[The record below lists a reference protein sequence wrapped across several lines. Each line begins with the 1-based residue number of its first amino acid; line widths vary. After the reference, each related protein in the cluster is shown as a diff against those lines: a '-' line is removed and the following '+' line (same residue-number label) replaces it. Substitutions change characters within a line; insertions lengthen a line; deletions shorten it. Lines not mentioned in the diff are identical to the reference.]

1 MAFFIALLRQSN
13 VDWFFKFLKH
23 NVSLKY
29 ILENHVFLTRGADFV
44 VSLKPFLV
52 YFMFPLVEKK
62 CDIYADMISIS

>member
-1 MAFFIALLRQSN
+1 MAFFLVLLWQSK
-13 VDWFFKFLKH
+13 VDWFFKLLKH
-23 NVSLKY
+23 NVNLKY
-29 ILENHVFLTRGADFV
+29 VYENHVFLTRGADFV